1 MADITNA
8 FKSAMAER
16 RRLIGAF
23 SVFSSTAVAESL
35 ALSGLDFVVID
46 MEHAPNDVPSVLG
59 QLRSYVGSQTH
70 PAVRIPWNEF
80 VQIKRV
86 LDIGVQTLMIPYI
99 QSAEEAAAAVA
110 ATRYPPAGRRG
121 VANMHRAARFGT
133 VENYLQKANDQ
144 ICILA
149 QIETEKSVANLEE
162 ILAVDGI
169 DAVMVG
175 PADLSADMGLIG
187 QPMHED
193 VQAHLKYIARRCAE
207 LGKPAGTVGPSV
219 EIARS
224 YLEYGFSYVMVG
236 SDLAALLREFRS
248 VTTALK
254 A

>member
-1 MADITNA
+1 
-8 FKSAMAER
+8 MAER
-16 RRLIGAF
+16 RRLIGTF
-23 SVFSSTAVAESL
+23 SVFSSAAVAE
-35 ALSGLDFVVID
+35 ALTLSSLDFVVID
-46 MEHAPNDVPSVLG
+46 MEHAPNEVPSVLD
-59 QLRSYVGSQTH
+59 QLRSYAGSQTH

-99 QSAEEAAAAVA
+99 QSAEEATAAVA
-110 ATRYPPAGRRG
+110 ATRYPPDGVRG

-133 VENYLQKANDQ
+133 VENYLHKANDQ

-149 QIETEKSVANLEE
+149 QIETEKSVANLDE

-175 PADLSADMGLIG
+175 PADLSADMGLVG
-187 QPMHED
+187 QPMHAE
-193 VQAHLKYIARRCAE
+193 VQAQLKNIARRCAE
-207 LGKPAGTVGPSV
+207 LGIAAGTVGPSV

-248 VTTALK
+248 VTAALK